1 MVMFFRSV
9 LSAVVVLAA
18 SVSLAGPVRL
28 GTSFFLP
35 AGLTN
40 PVVLDA
46 RVNDNDFLVTATEA
60 DVIGGGKRLVIT
72 QFKYGSRAWSS
83 TINTP
88 VSVAATGQI
97 AGKFQILPD
106 GASNT
111 YVLSPRAGNPD
122 FPSTTEDLILRQLNY
137 RGTTGSYLSI
147 VRYLAEQT
155 GKELNVSNGRM
166 LLTKR
171 NSTDTVLAV
180 TAVDPEGFS
189 SIYLLYLDGPNVVGL
204 ASLPGS
210 YSDDDAAGRLIVSN
224 TLFGLTPSGTP
235 EDPRLRLA
243 VKQEVSFF
251 SYGDS
256 SLNYDRTSLLS
267 HEVSTDADT
276 YSISLGDPTSTVLA
290 DRMGFQAEG
299 LGSSEDQEL
308 VLSRDA
314 SNNGHASRRA
324 SSFENVVLARMSSV
338 PYTATRV
345 GGNWLVY
352 GQSMTGA
359 GEFILK
365 YPAFGALTATSFTI
379 SDAAAAPYYAG
390 SSFTSSRRRAYLAGG
405 PTVNGFQGIYSS
417 FSDLGELV
425 YSAGVK
431 QPLTL
436 STSFVVPTTD
446 KRFWTVGTTSTG
458 LQAVIQWQ
466 EPEYFVGISA
476 RSSARRGDTVTVKAH
491 LNTPAPTGGYRF
503 AVSVSS
509 NLQDAPRTVTVPA
522 GDSTVTF
529 TVKVKN
535 TATVGSATVVARTN
549 ATHDI
554 NTAHTATFTIQ

>member
-1 MVMFFRSV
+1 M
-9 LSAVVVLAA
+9 A
-18 SVSLAGPVRL
+18 SISLAGPVRL

-46 RVNDNDFLVTATEA
+46 KVNDSDFLVTATEA
-60 DVIGGGKRLVIT
+60 DDIGGGKRIVIT
-72 QFKYGSRAWSS
+72 QFKYGTRFWSS

-88 VSVAATGQI
+88 VSVAATGQT

-106 GASNT
+106 DGANT
-111 YVLSPRAGNPD
+111 FVLSPRAGNPD
-122 FPSTTEDLILRQLNY
+122 FPSTTEDLILRRLNY
-137 RGTTGSYLSI
+137 RGRTVSYLSI

-166 LLTKR
+166 LFTKR
-171 NSTDTVLAV
+171 NSTDSVLAV

-189 SIYLLYLDGPNVVGL
+189 SIYLLCLDGATVVGF

-210 YSDDDAAGRLIVSN
+210 YSDDDAAGRLIISN
-224 TLFGLTPSGTP
+224 RLVGLTPSGTP

-243 VKQEVSFF
+243 VKQEVSFL
-251 SYGDS
+251 SYSDS
-256 SLNYDRTSLLS
+256 SLNYDQTLLLS
-267 HEVSTDADT
+267 LEVNADAG
-276 YSISLGDPTSTVLA
+276 SISVGDPSAAVLA

-299 LGSSEDQEL
+299 LGSSEDQKL

-314 SNNGHASRRA
+314 SNNGYASRRT
-324 SSFENVVLARMSSV
+324 SFFQNVALPSLSSV
-338 PYTATRV
+338 PYTATRN
-345 GGNWLVY
+345 GDNWLVY
-352 GQSMTGA
+352 GQSTTGA

-365 YPAFGALTATSFTI
+365 YPAVGALTATSYTI
-379 SDAAAAPYYAG
+379 SDAAAAPHYAG
-390 SSFTSSRRRAYLAGG
+390 SSFTSSRGRAYLAGG

-446 KRFWTVGTTSTG
+446 NRFWTVGTTSTG

-476 RSSARRGDTVTVKAH
+476 PASARRGSLVTIKAH
-491 LNTPAPTGGYRF
+491 LSTPAPAGGYTF
-503 AVSVSS
+503 NVSVNS
-509 NLQDAPRTVTVPA
+509 NLQNAPRTVTVPEGA
-522 GDSTVTF
+522 SSANF
-529 TVKVKN
+529 TVRVRSKPLGD
-535 TATVGSATVVARTN
+535 AVVTARTN
-549 ATHDI
+549 ATYDV
-554 NTAHTATFTIQ
+554 NTAHTATFTIR